1 MRVCSAHFFSWSPSD
16 DPLHVDWAPSIIGSR
31 SKSREVGEASRD
43 RLERAKGRATRPLVL
58 CLVQVRK
65 CKQLQLQLL
74 NLNRQATSA
83 RTTTPAGS
91 IPSNM
96 EDSDSLSEVLRAD
109 LEEEVRVLR
118 RKVQQLEEEC
128 RYLRTLEEKVIKLE
142 DEVQCLCKSK
152 MSAKLIAGDDHMTK
166 FYTGLPTHVVFLSL
180 FTYLEGKAS
189 RMRLWR
195 GEKEEEKRKQEGK
208 GAGGRK
214 GGRKLELVDEF
225 FMTLIRLRLGL
236 YSEDIAQRFGISVS
250 YFSKIFTTWIVFL
263 SKEVRLLFPFP
274 SQKKINTKNYWK

>member
-1 MRVCSAHFFSWSPSD
+1 
-16 DPLHVDWAPSIIGSR
+16 
-31 SKSREVGEASRD
+31 
-43 RLERAKGRATRPLVL
+43 
-58 CLVQVRK
+58 
-65 CKQLQLQLL
+65 
-74 NLNRQATSA
+74 
-83 RTTTPAGS
+83 
-91 IPSNM
+91 M
-96 EDSDSLSEVLRAD
+96 EDSDSLSEVPRAD

-128 RYLRTLEEKVIKLE
+128 RYLRTLEEKVIKQE
-142 DEVQCLCKSK
+142 DEVQCPFKSK

-195 GEKEEEKRKQEGK
+195 GGKEEEKRKQEGK

-250 YFSKIFTTWIVFL
+250 YFSKFL
-263 SKEVRLLFPFP
+263 QPGLFSSARSCVCCSHFP
-274 SQKKINTKNYWK
+274 AKRK